1 MKKII
6 LLLMASLFLIGC
18 TNEAPKKETTLTI
31 YTSIYP
37 VQYATEQITGDLATV
52 ESLYPPGV
60 DAHTYEPTT
69 RQLTYIA
76 RSDLFIYIGAGME
89 SFAERTEEALQL
101 EDTNFLEI
109 GEDESIFREAEAAHE
124 HEHGHEHHHDDDH
137 HHDVDPHIWFDPL
150 RMIDMGE
157 RIKIHLST
165 LYPEHEA
172 IFEENFLQYKEKLE
186 TLDAQFTNTLK
197 DKSEK
202 QMIVTHAAYGYWEER
217 YGIEQLAISGI
228 SSSEEPSQRELV
240 ALVKRA
246 NELDLRYIVF
256 EKNSSNHVA
265 SIIQENLDAKDVY
278 IHNLET
284 LTEEDVNMERDYMSI
299 MQENLQVLDE
309 ITK

>member
-1 MKKII
+1 MKKIVLSI
-6 LLLMASLFLIGC
+6 TASLFLFGC
-18 TNEAPKKETTLTI
+18 SNEAPKKETALTI

-69 RQLTYIA
+69 RQLTHIA
-76 RSDLFIYIGAGME
+76 RSDLFIYVGAGME

-109 GEDESIFREAEAAHE
+109 GEDDSIFREADEAHE
-124 HEHGHEHHHDDDH
+124 HDHHDHGHHHDL
-137 HHDVDPHIWFDPL
+137 DPHIWFDPL

-157 RIKIHLST
+157 RIKSHLSA

-172 IFEENFLQYKEKLE
+172 IFEENFLQYKEDLE
-186 TLDAQFTNTLK
+186 ALDAQFTNTLK
-197 DKSEK
+197 EKTEK

-228 SSSEEPSQRELV
+228 SSSDEPSQRELV
-240 ALVKRA
+240 ALVKKA

-265 SIIQENLDAKDVY
+265 SIIQENLEAKDVY

-284 LTEEDVNMERDYMSI
+284 LTEDDLNMERDYMSI